1 MYLANRGF
9 RVANYALVPNVDFPI
24 ENVKLQSNLFVIGL
38 ISEVQHL
45 VNIRR
50 NRLDYLRDKSNTS
63 YINEESVTNELNSS
77 KVSFLNNGCSVINVS
92 RKSIEETAATI
103 IFMYNQWKS
112 T

>member
-1 MYLANRGF
+1 M
-9 RVANYALVPNVDFPI
+9 VPNVDFPI

-77 KVSFLNNGCSVINVS
+77 KKLFLNNGWPVINVS

-112 T
+112 S